1 MGVFSLFELFLVLF
15 TFYAILKYE
24 GGMRILVPILCLV
37 AVFLFERLQGR
48 LKEDEEA
55 KKRLLKYKL
64 EDYGKGVVKTESRGD
79 VV

>member
-1 MGVFSLFELFLVLF
+1 MF

-24 GGMRILVPILCLV
+24 GGMRILVPILCLI

-55 KKRLLKYKL
+55 KKRLLMYKL
-64 EDYGKGVVKTESRGD
+64 EDHRKETIQGKS
-79 VV
+79 